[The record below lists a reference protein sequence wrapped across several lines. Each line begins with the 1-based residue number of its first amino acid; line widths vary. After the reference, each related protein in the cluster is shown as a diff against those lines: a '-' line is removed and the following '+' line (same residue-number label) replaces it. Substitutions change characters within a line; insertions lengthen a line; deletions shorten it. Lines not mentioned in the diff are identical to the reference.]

1 MRTSW
6 RRLPP
11 KGNKLTS
18 WAEAY
23 VCHAPTDTKD
33 SPCTIQCLYEDV
45 SPGEG
50 ETLQA
55 AKDDFLENIR
65 LKITE
70 LTEMLEFCAKNNPR
84 IEIK

>member
-18 WAEAY
+18 WQEAY
-23 VCHAPTDTKD
+23 R
-33 SPCTIQCLYEDV
+33 TINDGKEKHQSQEVFCLYEDV
-45 SPGEG
+45 TPGYG
-50 ETLQA
+50 ETLDE
-55 AKDDFLENIR
+55 AKNDFLENIR

-70 LTEMLEFCAKNNPR
+70 LTEMLEYCAKNEP
-84 IEIK
+84 KVSK